1 MLSREGKQT
10 DRGAVGAEFIGYNRR
25 RREALLLQEFPH
37 QPNCR
42 PSVPAGLNQEI
53 QDFALTV
60 HGTPEIELPP
70 SNYDDHL
77 VQVPAFGRSWPPT
90 LNPPRIG
97 PTEFQDPSS
106 NCLIRDVETTLG
118 KQVLNVPIAQ
128 RETAIEPDG
137 MLDDDRWKAVTTV
150 GYLAH
155 PETLKHRPCRSHAVN
170 VTMPSDT
177 YLNFS
182 TSTGTSPA
190 RLTRWD
196 KRAPTCEGNDDLM
209 AKQGSTR
216 DRPNP
221 RHCPSIKLVSLTGRR
236 SLGFHQGQRS
246 VYRSEKAGYMTAS
259 STAVSNRF
267 SPCNTGGVHT

>member
-170 VTMPSDT
+170 VTMPRCPPTPPRPCCPDRECHPQP
-177 YLNFS
+177 
-182 TSTGTSPA
+182 GC
-190 RLTRWD
+190 
-196 KRAPTCEGNDDLM
+196 RAPP
-209 AKQGSTR
+209 
-216 DRPNP
+216 RP
-221 RHCPSIKLVSLTGRR
+221 
-236 SLGFHQGQRS
+236 SLGNAAPACACGPR
-246 VYRSEKAGYMTAS
+246 
-259 STAVSNRF
+259 
-267 SPCNTGGVHT
+267 